1 MIDVGENIII
11 PDDFTEKEMKMG
23 IWKINLMAGAMAG
36 AVSRSCTAPLDRI
49 KVMLQ
54 VHLYLML
61 FRKSVSFLAD
71 MLNVHDF
78 NSWDQIM
85 VEFANTC
92 TGIQKIYIWWLNEF
106 GISVSSDRKIIQFEL
121 ILDYFTLLKE
131 IFCSIYQ

>member
-71 MLNVHDF
+71 MLNIYDF
-78 NSWDQIM
+78 NSWDHFM
-85 VEFANTC
+85 VEFANTG
-92 TGIQKIYIWWLNEF
+92 TKNIPILWLNEF

-131 IFCSIYQ
+131 IFYSIYQ

>member
-71 MLNVHDF
+71 MLNIYDF
-78 NSWDQIM
+78 NSLDHFM
-85 VEFANTC
+85 VEFANTKN
-92 TGIQKIYIWWLNEF
+92 IPILWLNEF
-106 GISVSSDRKIIQFEL
+106 GISVSSNRKIIQFEL

>member
-61 FRKSVSFLAD
+61 FRKSVSFLAE

-78 NSWDQIM
+78 NS
-85 VEFANTC
+85 
-92 TGIQKIYIWWLNEF
+92 
-106 GISVSSDRKIIQFEL
+106 
-121 ILDYFTLLKE
+121 
-131 IFCSIYQ
+131 

>member
-92 TGIQKIYIWWLNEF
+92 IQKIYIWWLNEF

>member
-61 FRKSVSFLAD
+61 LRKSVSFLAD

-78 NSWDQIM
+78 NS
-85 VEFANTC
+85 
-92 TGIQKIYIWWLNEF
+92 
-106 GISVSSDRKIIQFEL
+106 
-121 ILDYFTLLKE
+121 
-131 IFCSIYQ
+131 

>member
-71 MLNVHDF
+71 MLNIYDF
-78 NSWDQIM
+78 NSLDHFM
-85 VEFANTC
+85 VEFANTKN
-92 TGIQKIYIWWLNEF
+92 IPILWLNEF

>member
-92 TGIQKIYIWWLNEF
+92 IKKKYIWWLNEF
-106 GISVSSDRKIIQFEL
+106 GISVSSDRKIIKFEL
-121 ILDYFTLLKE
+121 ILGYFTLLE
-131 IFCSIYQ
+131 EVFYLVYQ

>member
-85 VEFANTC
+85 VEFANTMYMY
-92 TGIQKIYIWWLNEF
+92 TKNIHLVAQWIRDF
-106 GISVSSDRKIIQFEL
+106 SVFR
-121 ILDYFTLLKE
+121 
-131 IFCSIYQ
+131 

>member
-78 NSWDQIM
+78 NSLDHFM
-85 VEFANTC
+85 VEFANTKN
-92 TGIQKIYIWWLNEF
+92 IPILWLNEF